1 MQDYFNFFTA
11 KTRPGMHCEFPECR
25 YDQFHYHCKFCPVAF
40 KGLMT
45 DRMTKHLRST
55 HPKVAANIDSVTAK
69 PDTQNSHSDNTS
81 AGTSTIVEARSSDT
95 SNPASDILSPVFFTP
110 PKGVVVKKS
119 KVSTPLAAEP
129 GNVLFSSP
137 GVSPLFHK
145 AAASTESSS
154 LPDNVQ
160 AELYENIQE
169 PTIVGKE
176 TGMTPEHKCI
186 VEGCVS
192 TFKLTLSQLH
202 RPKPAAKI
210 SR

>member
-45 DRMTKHLRST
+45 DRMTKHLRSK

-81 AGTSTIVEARSSDT
+81 AGTSTIVEVRSSDT